1 MLEPNDVVDYGP
13 FINER
18 MVACKKAVY
27 ITPEPEPA
35 FELAPAPAPAPSGFG
50 LDDLTVREAKELM
63 EGMGRGALEAMRAE
77 EKAGKDRSTLIA
89 AIDEA
94 LGE

>member
-27 ITPEPEPA
+27 ITPEPEP
-35 FELAPAPAPAPSGFG
+35 EPEPEPAGFG
-50 LDDLTVREAKELM
+50 LEDLTVREAKELM